1 MNINFKNFTKEMLA
15 ALPKSPKKTRTISKR
30 GRSSP
35 NVDMEQE
42 ATRRRST
49 RPTTQANTA
58 LATRNAETAA
68 IKTNKKR
75 VMRALKN
82 DDPNVITP
90 TPTPKPKPKP
100 TPSRPQSA
108 QAPHGQF
115 ARGRVIKPSSTKDKI
130 LSKINV
136 TPSTIR
142 KNNHISSKNA
152 IEKFKIQLKK
162 DNLTEEELLALF
174 TDFTKDHFE
183 DYVNDIKQ
191 AILSRRRTN
200 NMTKEIQNFEKEN
213 QTFISKKKKLNEIML
228 NFKFDTELNKVL
240 KKVKFPA
247 VKAALNDITNKI
259 SKANTNIQF
268 MTSEVLYT
276 AYVDKQT
283 SLRDDFCEDV
293 QTVFQDPTII
303 STDKLNQ
310 LEKIDPNIHIGY
322 LHMLNVHANN
332 KCNEFKE
339 RLIELNTKRESI
351 YEQLKK
357 EKMNKNTN
365 MDM

>member
-1 MNINFKNFTKEMLA
+1 
-15 ALPKSPKKTRTISKR
+15 
-30 GRSSP
+30 
-35 NVDMEQE
+35 
-42 ATRRRST
+42 
-49 RPTTQANTA
+49 
-58 LATRNAETAA
+58 
-68 IKTNKKR
+68 
-75 VMRALKN
+75 MRALN

-90 TPTPKPKPKP
+90 TPKPKPKPKP
-100 TPSRPQSA
+100 TPTPSRPQSA
-108 QAPHGQF
+108 PAPHGQF

-152 IEKFKIQLKK
+152 IETFKIQLKK
-162 DNLTEEELLALF
+162 DNLTEAQLFELF
-174 TDFTKDHFE
+174 SDFTNSYFNHFG
-183 DYVNDIKQ
+183 DNMNDIKQ

-200 NMTKEIQNFEKEN
+200 DMTKEIQNFEKVN
-213 QTFISKKKKLNEIML
+213 QTFISKKEKLNKIMS
-228 NFKFDTELNKVL
+228 NFKFDTELDKVL

-259 SKANTNIQF
+259 KNPKIQF

-283 SLRDDFCEDV
+283 SLRDEFCEDV

-351 YEQLKK
+351 YEKLKK